1 MSNTSEHH
9 QGAAEHRNTPKL
21 RASIPDVR
29 PLDRARSMK
38 VKLSVVVFISV
49 SLAVVITWL
58 GLRNGLGPTKTF
70 PLAIFL
76 SLAFTL
82 LISKGLTS
90 PLREMTAAVR
100 AMADGDYSQ
109 RVRATSRD
117 EVGQLAQ
124 AFNAM
129 TEEIASADQARRDVI
144 ANVSH
149 ELRTPVAALQA
160 QLENLVDGVVD
171 PTPATLNTALIQT
184 ERLTRL
190 ISYLLDLSRIE
201 AGAAELRIEDV
212 PLKEFL
218 QEAVDSLTML
228 DAGKGINFVVDVVP
242 GDLTVESDPERLRQ
256 IVLNLVQNSIR
267 HSPYDGRVTVSARS
281 DGQEVVLEFMDQGP
295 GIAEQDRERVF
306 KRFARGSTN
315 STPANHPSS
324 GGTGIGLAIVR
335 WAVDLHGGH
344 VSALPSKRGARISV
358 RLPLVAAH
366 LNRPEEEI

>member
-1 MSNTSEHH
+1 MTTSPDHNPH
-9 QGAAEHRNTPKL
+9 QEHRHTPKL
-21 RASIPDVR
+21 RANIPDVR
-29 PLDRARSMK
+29 PLDHARSMK
-38 VKLSVVVFISV
+38 VKLSVVVLVSV
-49 SLAVVITWL
+49 TIAVLITWW
-58 GLRNGLGPTKTF
+58 GLRNGLGPTKSF
-70 PLAIFL
+70 PLAISI

-82 LISKGLTS
+82 LISNGITS

-117 EVGQLAQ
+117 EVGQLAT

-160 QLENLVDGVVD
+160 QLENLVDGVVE
-171 PTPATLNTALIQT
+171 PTPATMNTALVQT

-201 AGAAELRIEDV
+201 AGAAELRIEEV

-218 QEAVDSLTML
+218 QDCVDSLTML
-228 DAGKGINFVVDVVP
+228 DAGKGLNFVVDVIP
-242 GDLTVESDPERLRQ
+242 GELSVASDPERLRQ
-256 IVLNLVQNSIR
+256 IVVNLVQNSIR
-267 HSPYDGRVTVSARS
+267 HSPYDGQVTVTARFE
-281 DGQEVVLEFMDQGP
+281 GTEVVLEFLDEGP
-295 GIAEQDRERVF
+295 GIAQEDRERVF
-306 KRFARGSTN
+306 QRFARGSANT
-315 STPANHPSS
+315 TAANHPSS

-358 RLPLVAAH
+358 RLPREAAQ
-366 LNRPEEEI
+366 PEVEK